1 MILKRLLCVTRACLR
16 MIHDSLMR
24 AQIQIPRDVTWYS
37 TVLLFPDEDNVV
49 DEFLNCFLR
58 PTGIDS

>member
-24 AQIQIPRDVTWYS
+24 AQIQIRAMLLG

>member
-1 MILKRLLCVTRACLR
+1 
-16 MIHDSLMR
+16 MIHSKTTVKKISKSSCVSHSCAHKFKFR
-24 AQIQIPRDVTWYS
+24 AMLLG